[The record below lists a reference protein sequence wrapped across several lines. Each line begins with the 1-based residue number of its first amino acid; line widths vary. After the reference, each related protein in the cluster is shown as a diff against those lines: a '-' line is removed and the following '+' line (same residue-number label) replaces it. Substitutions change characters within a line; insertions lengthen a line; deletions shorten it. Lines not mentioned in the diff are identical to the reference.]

1 MKVLKN
7 RENFMI
13 TALTYGDCGTFQTE
27 DELQACQKQLSDA
40 NEALEKAKEDQ
51 ATARKESREQ
61 SR

>member
-1 MKVLKN
+1 MTTVL
-7 RENFMI
+7 I
-13 TALTYGDCGTFQTE
+13 GSVCDSLQTE

-51 ATARKESREQ
+51 AAARKESQEQ